1 MFECIKQ
8 SLRAI
13 RQSRLKAFLTV
24 GGIAIGVS
32 SVVIISS
39 IGEMGKSAIDNQL
52 TDMGMDSF
60 VVTGTE
66 SNFDGLW
73 EKDLETLKS
82 VPDVRNAMPLINYF
96 TEISSRGENS
106 PAMIWGVNEDAD
118 DVIELKTVSGRLINK
133 SDVLSARKVCVVDEQ
148 IAMNRYKRN
157 TIVGKEIGISINGR
171 VENFEV
177 IGVVSNGVNLLQN
190 MFGDLVPSFVY
201 IPYTTLSEETNNR
214 YFTQIAVKL
223 DDGTDSDSAFNALSH
238 AVLCQRDEKTEIRVE
253 NLLKQKSQ
261 MNKIA
266 DITSKALS
274 IVAGISLVVSGLSVM
289 TVMLVS
295 VKERLEEKKYFK
307 EHRQKIKLTPADIV
321 FNIFNYLFFAL
332 FTLSCFFPFYY
343 IFINTISSN
352 ELVVKGLITFWPR
365 ELTISNYTSLGQ
377 VNDLWNSLGITI
389 LRTVIGTAFMVFASA
404 LAGYLMTKQEMWHR
418 KIWYRFLVITMYF
431 NAGLVPGYLNLLML
445 GLTENYLVYI
455 IPAIVQPYNIIL
467 VKTSMN

>member
-8 SLRAI
+8 SLRVI
-13 RQSRLKAFLTV
+13 GKSRLKAFLTV

-39 IGEMGKSAIDNQL
+39 IGEMGKSAVDNQL

-73 EKDLETLKS
+73 EKDLETLKN

-133 SDVLSARKVCVVDEQ
+133 SDVLSSKKVCVVDEQ
-148 IAMNRYKRN
+148 IAMDRYKRN

-177 IGVVSNGVNLLQN
+177 VGVVSNGVNLLQN

-223 DDGTDSDSAFNALSH
+223 DDEADSDSTFNALSH

-295 VKERLEEKKYFK
+295 VKERTREIGIKKSIGAKNYD
-307 EHRQKIKLTPADIV
+307 ILTEFLTESVLITL
-321 FNIFNYLFFAL
+321 IGGITGLLFGISVS
-332 FTLSCFFPFYY
+332 TLA
-343 IFINTISSN
+343 
-352 ELVVKGLITFWPR
+352 GLITGLPSFMGM
-365 ELTISNYTSLGQ
+365 E
-377 VNDLWNSLGITI
+377 GII
-389 LRTVIGTAFMVFASA
+389 FVLIFVMAIGAIFGAYPAYKASKLNPVEALRS
-404 LAGYLMTKQEMWHR
+404 E
-418 KIWYRFLVITMYF
+418 
-431 NAGLVPGYLNLLML
+431 
-445 GLTENYLVYI
+445 
-455 IPAIVQPYNIIL
+455 
-467 VKTSMN
+467 

>member
-8 SLRAI
+8 SLRVI
-13 RQSRLKAFLTV
+13 GKSRLKAFLTV

-39 IGEMGKSAIDNQL
+39 IGEMGKSAVDNQL

-133 SDVLSARKVCVVDEQ
+133 SDVLSAKKVCVVDEQ

-223 DDGTDSDSAFNALSH
+223 DDGTDSDSAFNTLSH

-274 IVAGISLVVSGLSVM
+274 IVAGISLVVSGLSVT

-295 VKERLEEKKYFK
+295 VKERTREIGIKKSIGAK
-307 EHRQKIKLTPADIV
+307 NSDILTEFLTESV
-321 FNIFNYLFFAL
+321 
-332 FTLSCFFPFYY
+332 
-343 IFINTISSN
+343 
-352 ELVVKGLITFWPR
+352 LIT
-365 ELTISNYTSLGQ
+365 LIG
-377 VNDLWNSLGITI
+377 G
-389 LRTVIGTAFMVFASA
+389 VIGLLSGLVFSA
-404 LAGYLMTKQEMWHR
+404 LAGFITGLPSFMGIEGIIFVLFFVM
-418 KIWYRFLVITMYF
+418 VIGAVFGAY
-431 NAGLVPGYLNLLML
+431 
-445 GLTENYLVYI
+445 
-455 IPAIVQPYNIIL
+455 PAYKASRLSPVEAL
-467 VKTSMN
+467 RSE

>member
-1 MFECIKQ
+1 M
-8 SLRAI
+8 
-13 RQSRLKAFLTV
+13 
-24 GGIAIGVS
+24 
-32 SVVIISS
+32 IISS
-39 IGEMGKSAIDNQL
+39 IGEMGKSAVDNQL

-73 EKDLETLKS
+73 EADLETLKS

-96 TEISSRGENS
+96 TEISMRGENS

-133 SDVLSARKVCVVDEQ
+133 SDVLSSKKVCVVDEQ

-223 DDGTDSDSAFNALSH
+223 DDETDSDSAFNALSH

-295 VKERLEEKKYFK
+295 VKERTREIGIKKSIGAKNYD
-307 EHRQKIKLTPADIV
+307 ILTEFLTESV
-321 FNIFNYLFFAL
+321 
-332 FTLSCFFPFYY
+332 
-343 IFINTISSN
+343 
-352 ELVVKGLITFWPR
+352 LIT
-365 ELTISNYTSLGQ
+365 LIG
-377 VNDLWNSLGITI
+377 GIIGLLFGLSVSAVAGFITGLPSFMGI
-389 LRTVIGTAFMVFASA
+389 EGIAFVLIFVMLVGAVFGAYPAYKASKLSPVEALRS
-404 LAGYLMTKQEMWHR
+404 E
-418 KIWYRFLVITMYF
+418 
-431 NAGLVPGYLNLLML
+431 
-445 GLTENYLVYI
+445 
-455 IPAIVQPYNIIL
+455 
-467 VKTSMN
+467 

>member
-1 MFECIKQ
+1 M
-8 SLRAI
+8 
-13 RQSRLKAFLTV
+13 KAFLTV

-39 IGEMGKSAIDNQL
+39 IGEMGKSAVDNQL

-73 EKDLETLKS
+73 ESDLETLKS

-295 VKERLEEKKYFK
+295 VKERTREIGIKKSIGAK
-307 EHRQKIKLTPADIV
+307 NSDILTEFLTESV
-321 FNIFNYLFFAL
+321 
-332 FTLSCFFPFYY
+332 
-343 IFINTISSN
+343 
-352 ELVVKGLITFWPR
+352 LIT
-365 ELTISNYTSLGQ
+365 LIG
-377 VNDLWNSLGITI
+377 G
-389 LRTVIGTAFMVFASA
+389 VIGLLSGLVFSA
-404 LAGYLMTKQEMWHR
+404 LAGFITGLPSFMEAEGIIFVLFFVM
-418 KIWYRFLVITMYF
+418 VIGAVFGAY
-431 NAGLVPGYLNLLML
+431 
-445 GLTENYLVYI
+445 
-455 IPAIVQPYNIIL
+455 PAYKASRLSPVEAL
-467 VKTSMN
+467 RSE

>member
-8 SLRAI
+8 SLRVI
-13 RQSRLKAFLTV
+13 GKSRLKAFLTV

-39 IGEMGKSAIDNQL
+39 IGEMGKSAVDNQL

-106 PAMIWGVNEDAD
+106 PAMVWGVNEDAD
-118 DVIELKTVSGRLINK
+118 DVIELETVSGRLINK
-133 SDVLSARKVCVVDEQ
+133 SDVLSAKKVCVVDEQ

-223 DDGTDSDSAFNALSH
+223 YDETDSDSAFNALSH

-295 VKERLEEKKYFK
+295 VKERTREIGIKKSIGAK
-307 EHRQKIKLTPADIV
+307 NSDILTEFLTESVLI
-321 FNIFNYLFFAL
+321 
-332 FTLSCFFPFYY
+332 TLIGGIIGLLSGLSVS
-343 IFINTISSN
+343 T
-352 ELVVKGLITFWPR
+352 LAGLITGLPSFM
-365 ELTISNYTSLGQ
+365 
-377 VNDLWNSLGITI
+377 GIGGI
-389 LRTVIGTAFMVFASA
+389 VFVLFFVMVIGAVFGAYPAYKASRLSPVEA
-404 LAGYLMTKQEMWHR
+404 LRSE
-418 KIWYRFLVITMYF
+418 
-431 NAGLVPGYLNLLML
+431 
-445 GLTENYLVYI
+445 
-455 IPAIVQPYNIIL
+455 
-467 VKTSMN
+467 

>member
-8 SLRAI
+8 SLRVI
-13 RQSRLKAFLTV
+13 GKSRLKAFLTV

-39 IGEMGKSAIDNQL
+39 IGEMGKSAVDNQL

-133 SDVLSARKVCVVDEQ
+133 SDVLSAKKVCVVDEQ

-295 VKERLEEKKYFK
+295 VKERTREIGIKKSIGAK
-307 EHRQKIKLTPADIV
+307 NSDILTEFLTESV
-321 FNIFNYLFFAL
+321 
-332 FTLSCFFPFYY
+332 
-343 IFINTISSN
+343 
-352 ELVVKGLITFWPR
+352 LIT
-365 ELTISNYTSLGQ
+365 LIG
-377 VNDLWNSLGITI
+377 G
-389 LRTVIGTAFMVFASA
+389 VIGLLSGLVFSA
-404 LAGYLMTKQEMWHR
+404 LAGFITGLPSFMEAEGIIFVLFFVM
-418 KIWYRFLVITMYF
+418 VIGAVFGAY
-431 NAGLVPGYLNLLML
+431 
-445 GLTENYLVYI
+445 
-455 IPAIVQPYNIIL
+455 PAYKASRLSPVEAL
-467 VKTSMN
+467 RSE

>member
-8 SLRAI
+8 SLRVI
-13 RQSRLKAFLTV
+13 GKSRLKAFLTV

-39 IGEMGKSAIDNQL
+39 IGEMGKSAVDNQL

-73 EKDLETLKS
+73 EDDLETLKS

-133 SDVLSARKVCVVDEQ
+133 SDVLSSKKVCVVDEQ
-148 IAMNRYKRN
+148 IAMDRYKRN

-201 IPYTTLSEETNNR
+201 VPYTTLSEETNNR

-223 DDGTDSDSAFNALSH
+223 DDETDSDSAFNALSH

-295 VKERLEEKKYFK
+295 VKERTREIGIKKSIGAKNYD
-307 EHRQKIKLTPADIV
+307 ILTEFLTESVLITLIGGIIGLLFGLSVSAVAGFITGLPSFMGMEGIV
-321 FNIFNYLFFAL
+321 FVLIFVMAIGAL
-332 FTLSCFFPFYY
+332 FGAYPAYKASKLNPV
-343 IFINTISSN
+343 
-352 ELVVKGLITFWPR
+352 EA
-365 ELTISNYTSLGQ
+365 
-377 VNDLWNSLGITI
+377 
-389 LRTVIGTAFMVFASA
+389 LRS
-404 LAGYLMTKQEMWHR
+404 E
-418 KIWYRFLVITMYF
+418 
-431 NAGLVPGYLNLLML
+431 
-445 GLTENYLVYI
+445 
-455 IPAIVQPYNIIL
+455 
-467 VKTSMN
+467 

>member
-8 SLRAI
+8 SLRVI
-13 RQSRLKAFLTV
+13 GKSRLKAFLTV

-39 IGEMGKSAIDNQL
+39 IGEMGKSAVDNQL

-295 VKERLEEKKYFK
+295 VKERTREIGIKKSIGAK
-307 EHRQKIKLTPADIV
+307 NSDILTEFLTESV
-321 FNIFNYLFFAL
+321 
-332 FTLSCFFPFYY
+332 
-343 IFINTISSN
+343 
-352 ELVVKGLITFWPR
+352 LIT
-365 ELTISNYTSLGQ
+365 LIG
-377 VNDLWNSLGITI
+377 G
-389 LRTVIGTAFMVFASA
+389 VIGLLFGFVFSA
-404 LAGYLMTKQEMWHR
+404 LAGLITGLPSFMEAEGIIFVLFFVM
-418 KIWYRFLVITMYF
+418 VIGAVFGAY
-431 NAGLVPGYLNLLML
+431 
-445 GLTENYLVYI
+445 
-455 IPAIVQPYNIIL
+455 PAYKASRLSPVEAL
-467 VKTSMN
+467 RSE

>member
-8 SLRAI
+8 SLRVI
-13 RQSRLKAFLTV
+13 GKSKLKAFLTV

-39 IGEMGKSAIDNQL
+39 IGEMGKSAVDNQL

-73 EKDLETLKS
+73 EDDLETLKS

-133 SDVLSARKVCVVDEQ
+133 SDVLSSKKVCVVDEQ

-201 IPYTTLSEETNNR
+201 VPYTTLSEETNNR

-223 DDGTDSDSAFNALSH
+223 DDETDSDSAFNALSH

-295 VKERLEEKKYFK
+295 VKERTREIGIKKSIGAKNYD
-307 EHRQKIKLTPADIV
+307 ILTEFLTESVLITLIGGIIGILFGLSVSAVAGFITGLPSFMGMEGIV
-321 FNIFNYLFFAL
+321 FVLIFVMAIGAL
-332 FTLSCFFPFYY
+332 FGAYPAYKASKLNPV
-343 IFINTISSN
+343 
-352 ELVVKGLITFWPR
+352 EA
-365 ELTISNYTSLGQ
+365 
-377 VNDLWNSLGITI
+377 
-389 LRTVIGTAFMVFASA
+389 LRS
-404 LAGYLMTKQEMWHR
+404 E
-418 KIWYRFLVITMYF
+418 
-431 NAGLVPGYLNLLML
+431 
-445 GLTENYLVYI
+445 
-455 IPAIVQPYNIIL
+455 
-467 VKTSMN
+467 

>member
-8 SLRAI
+8 SLRVI
-13 RQSRLKAFLTV
+13 GKSRLKAFLTV

-39 IGEMGKSAIDNQL
+39 IGEMGKSAVDNQL

-73 EKDLETLKS
+73 EDDLETLKS

-133 SDVLSARKVCVVDEQ
+133 SDVLSSKKVCVVDEQ

-201 IPYTTLSEETNNR
+201 VPYTTLSEETNNR

-223 DDGTDSDSAFNALSH
+223 DDETDSDSAFNALSH

-295 VKERLEEKKYFK
+295 VKERTREIGIKKSIGAKNYD
-307 EHRQKIKLTPADIV
+307 ILTEFLTESVLITLIGGIIGLLFGLSVSAVAGFITGLPSFMGMEGIV
-321 FNIFNYLFFAL
+321 FVLIFVMAIGAL
-332 FTLSCFFPFYY
+332 FGAYPAYKASKLNPV
-343 IFINTISSN
+343 
-352 ELVVKGLITFWPR
+352 EA
-365 ELTISNYTSLGQ
+365 
-377 VNDLWNSLGITI
+377 
-389 LRTVIGTAFMVFASA
+389 LRS
-404 LAGYLMTKQEMWHR
+404 E
-418 KIWYRFLVITMYF
+418 
-431 NAGLVPGYLNLLML
+431 
-445 GLTENYLVYI
+445 
-455 IPAIVQPYNIIL
+455 
-467 VKTSMN
+467 

>member
-8 SLRAI
+8 SLRVI
-13 RQSRLKAFLTV
+13 GKSRLKAFLTV

-39 IGEMGKSAIDNQL
+39 IGEMGKSAVDNQL

-73 EKDLETLKS
+73 EEDLETLKS

-133 SDVLSARKVCVVDEQ
+133 SDVLSSKKVCVVDEQ
-148 IAMNRYKRN
+148 IAMDRYKRN

-177 IGVVSNGVNLLQN
+177 VGVVSNGVNLLQN

-223 DDGTDSDSAFNALSH
+223 DDEADSDSTFNALSH

-295 VKERLEEKKYFK
+295 VKERTREIGIKKSIGAKNYDS
-307 EHRQKIKLTPADIV
+307 LTEFLTESVLITL
-321 FNIFNYLFFAL
+321 IGGITGLLFGISVS
-332 FTLSCFFPFYY
+332 TLA
-343 IFINTISSN
+343 
-352 ELVVKGLITFWPR
+352 GLITGLPSFMGM
-365 ELTISNYTSLGQ
+365 E
-377 VNDLWNSLGITI
+377 GII
-389 LRTVIGTAFMVFASA
+389 FVLIFVMAIGAIFGAYPAYKASKLNPVEALRS
-404 LAGYLMTKQEMWHR
+404 E
-418 KIWYRFLVITMYF
+418 
-431 NAGLVPGYLNLLML
+431 
-445 GLTENYLVYI
+445 
-455 IPAIVQPYNIIL
+455 
-467 VKTSMN
+467 

>member
-8 SLRAI
+8 SLRVI
-13 RQSRLKAFLTV
+13 GKSRLKAFLTV

-39 IGEMGKSAIDNQL
+39 IGEMGKSAVDNQL

-73 EKDLETLKS
+73 ESDLETLKS

-96 TEISSRGENS
+96 TEISSKGENS

-223 DDGTDSDSAFNALSH
+223 DDETDSDSAFNALSH

-295 VKERLEEKKYFK
+295 VKERTREIGIKKSIGAK
-307 EHRQKIKLTPADIV
+307 NSDILTEFLTESV
-321 FNIFNYLFFAL
+321 
-332 FTLSCFFPFYY
+332 
-343 IFINTISSN
+343 
-352 ELVVKGLITFWPR
+352 LIT
-365 ELTISNYTSLGQ
+365 LIG
-377 VNDLWNSLGITI
+377 G
-389 LRTVIGTAFMVFASA
+389 VIGLLSGLVFSA
-404 LAGYLMTKQEMWHR
+404 LAGFITGLPSFMGIEGIIFVLFFVM
-418 KIWYRFLVITMYF
+418 VIGAVFGAY
-431 NAGLVPGYLNLLML
+431 
-445 GLTENYLVYI
+445 
-455 IPAIVQPYNIIL
+455 PAYKASRLSPVEAL
-467 VKTSMN
+467 RSE

>member
-8 SLRAI
+8 SLRVI
-13 RQSRLKAFLTV
+13 GKSRLKAFLTV

-39 IGEMGKSAIDNQL
+39 IGEMGKSAVDNQL

-133 SDVLSARKVCVVDEQ
+133 SDVLSSKKVCVVDEQ
-148 IAMNRYKRN
+148 IAMDRYKRN

-177 IGVVSNGVNLLQN
+177 VGVVSNGVNLLQN

-223 DDGTDSDSAFNALSH
+223 DDEADSDSTFNALSH

-295 VKERLEEKKYFK
+295 VKERTREIGIKKSIGAKNYD
-307 EHRQKIKLTPADIV
+307 ILTEFLTESVLITL
-321 FNIFNYLFFAL
+321 IGGITGLLFGISVS
-332 FTLSCFFPFYY
+332 TLA
-343 IFINTISSN
+343 
-352 ELVVKGLITFWPR
+352 GLITGLPSFMGM
-365 ELTISNYTSLGQ
+365 E
-377 VNDLWNSLGITI
+377 GII
-389 LRTVIGTAFMVFASA
+389 FVLIFVMAIGAIFGAYPAYKASKLNPVEALRS
-404 LAGYLMTKQEMWHR
+404 E
-418 KIWYRFLVITMYF
+418 
-431 NAGLVPGYLNLLML
+431 
-445 GLTENYLVYI
+445 
-455 IPAIVQPYNIIL
+455 
-467 VKTSMN
+467 

>member
-8 SLRAI
+8 SLRVI
-13 RQSRLKAFLTV
+13 GKSRLKAFLTV

-39 IGEMGKSAIDNQL
+39 IGEMGKSAVDNQL

-133 SDVLSARKVCVVDEQ
+133 SDVLSSKKVCVVDEQ
-148 IAMNRYKRN
+148 IAMDRYKRN

-223 DDGTDSDSAFNALSH
+223 DDEADSDSAFNSLSH
-238 AVLCQRDEKTEIRVE
+238 AALCQRDEKTEIRVE

-295 VKERLEEKKYFK
+295 VKERTREIGIKKSIGAKNYD
-307 EHRQKIKLTPADIV
+307 ILTEFLTESVLITL
-321 FNIFNYLFFAL
+321 IGGITGLLFGISVS
-332 FTLSCFFPFYY
+332 TLA
-343 IFINTISSN
+343 
-352 ELVVKGLITFWPR
+352 GLITGLPSFMGM
-365 ELTISNYTSLGQ
+365 E
-377 VNDLWNSLGITI
+377 GII
-389 LRTVIGTAFMVFASA
+389 FVLIFVMAIGAIFGAYPAYKASKLNPVEALRS
-404 LAGYLMTKQEMWHR
+404 E
-418 KIWYRFLVITMYF
+418 
-431 NAGLVPGYLNLLML
+431 
-445 GLTENYLVYI
+445 
-455 IPAIVQPYNIIL
+455 
-467 VKTSMN
+467 

>member
-1 MFECIKQ
+1 LFECIKQ
-8 SLRAI
+8 SLRVI
-13 RQSRLKAFLTV
+13 GKSRLKAFLTV

-52 TDMGMDSF
+52 TDMGMDSL

-73 EKDLETLKS
+73 EEDLETLKS

-96 TEISSRGENS
+96 AEISSRGENS

-133 SDVLSARKVCVVDEQ
+133 SDVLSSKRVCVVDEQ
-148 IAMNRYKRN
+148 IAMDRYKRN

-190 MFGDLVPSFVY
+190 MFGELVPSFVY
-201 IPYTTLSEETNNR
+201 VPYTTLSEETNNR

-223 DDGTDSDSAFNALSH
+223 DDETDSDSAFNALSH

-266 DITSKALS
+266 DITSKALGV
-274 IVAGISLVVSGLSVM
+274 VAGISLVVSGLSVM

-295 VKERLEEKKYFK
+295 VKERTREIGIKKSIGAKNYD
-307 EHRQKIKLTPADIV
+307 ILTEFLTESVLI
-321 FNIFNYLFFAL
+321 
-332 FTLSCFFPFYY
+332 TLIGGVIGLMFGLSVS
-343 IFINTISSN
+343 T
-352 ELVVKGLITFWPR
+352 LAGLITGLPSFM
-365 ELTISNYTSLGQ
+365 
-377 VNDLWNSLGITI
+377 GIEGI
-389 LRTVIGTAFMVFASA
+389 IFVLIFVMAIGAVFGAYPAYKASKLSPVEALRS
-404 LAGYLMTKQEMWHR
+404 E
-418 KIWYRFLVITMYF
+418 
-431 NAGLVPGYLNLLML
+431 
-445 GLTENYLVYI
+445 
-455 IPAIVQPYNIIL
+455 
-467 VKTSMN
+467 

>member
-8 SLRAI
+8 SLRVI
-13 RQSRLKAFLTV
+13 GKSRLKAFLTV

-39 IGEMGKSAIDNQL
+39 IGEMGKSAVDNQL

-73 EKDLETLKS
+73 EEDLETLKS

-171 VENFEV
+171 IENFEV

-223 DDGTDSDSAFNALSH
+223 DDETDSDSAFNALSH

-295 VKERLEEKKYFK
+295 VKERTREIGIKKSIGAK
-307 EHRQKIKLTPADIV
+307 NSDILTEFLTESV
-321 FNIFNYLFFAL
+321 
-332 FTLSCFFPFYY
+332 
-343 IFINTISSN
+343 
-352 ELVVKGLITFWPR
+352 LIT
-365 ELTISNYTSLGQ
+365 LIG
-377 VNDLWNSLGITI
+377 GI
-389 LRTVIGTAFMVFASA
+389 IGLLFGLVFSA
-404 LAGYLMTKQEMWHR
+404 LAG
-418 KIWYRFLVITMYF
+418 FIT
-431 NAGLVPGYLNLLML
+431 GLPSFMGME
-445 GLTENYLVYI
+445 GI
-455 IPAIVQPYNIIL
+455 IFVLIFVMAIGAVFGAYPAYKASKLSPVEAL
-467 VKTSMN
+467 RSE

>member
-8 SLRAI
+8 SLRVI
-13 RQSRLKAFLTV
+13 GKSRLKAFLTV

-39 IGEMGKSAIDNQL
+39 IGEMGKSAVDNQL

-223 DDGTDSDSAFNALSH
+223 DDETDSDTAFNALSH

-295 VKERLEEKKYFK
+295 VKERTREIGIKKSIGAK
-307 EHRQKIKLTPADIV
+307 NSDILTEFLTESV
-321 FNIFNYLFFAL
+321 
-332 FTLSCFFPFYY
+332 
-343 IFINTISSN
+343 
-352 ELVVKGLITFWPR
+352 LIT
-365 ELTISNYTSLGQ
+365 LIG
-377 VNDLWNSLGITI
+377 G
-389 LRTVIGTAFMVFASA
+389 VIGLLFGFVFSA
-404 LAGYLMTKQEMWHR
+404 LAGFITGLPSFMGIEGIVFVLFFVM
-418 KIWYRFLVITMYF
+418 VIGAVFGAY
-431 NAGLVPGYLNLLML
+431 
-445 GLTENYLVYI
+445 
-455 IPAIVQPYNIIL
+455 PAYKASRLSPVEAL
-467 VKTSMN
+467 RSE

>member
-8 SLRAI
+8 SLRVI
-13 RQSRLKAFLTV
+13 GKSRLKAFLTV

-39 IGEMGKSAIDNQL
+39 IGEMGKSAVDNQL

-73 EKDLETLKS
+73 EKDLETLKN

-171 VENFEV
+171 IENFEV

-223 DDGTDSDSAFNALSH
+223 DDETDSDSAFNALSH

-295 VKERLEEKKYFK
+295 VKERTREIGIKKSIGAK
-307 EHRQKIKLTPADIV
+307 NSDILTEFLTESV
-321 FNIFNYLFFAL
+321 
-332 FTLSCFFPFYY
+332 
-343 IFINTISSN
+343 
-352 ELVVKGLITFWPR
+352 LIT
-365 ELTISNYTSLGQ
+365 LIG
-377 VNDLWNSLGITI
+377 GI
-389 LRTVIGTAFMVFASA
+389 IGLLSGLVFSA
-404 LAGYLMTKQEMWHR
+404 LAGFITGLPSFMGIEGIVFVLFFVM
-418 KIWYRFLVITMYF
+418 VIGAVFGAY
-431 NAGLVPGYLNLLML
+431 
-445 GLTENYLVYI
+445 
-455 IPAIVQPYNIIL
+455 PAYKASRLSPVEAL
-467 VKTSMN
+467 RSE

>member
-8 SLRAI
+8 SLRVI
-13 RQSRLKAFLTV
+13 GKSRLKAFLTV

-39 IGEMGKSAIDNQL
+39 IGEMGKSAVDNQL

-73 EKDLETLKS
+73 EDDLETLKS

-133 SDVLSARKVCVVDEQ
+133 SDVLSSKKVCVVDEQ

-201 IPYTTLSEETNNR
+201 VPYTTLSEETNNR

-223 DDGTDSDSAFNALSH
+223 DDETDSDSAFNALSH

-295 VKERLEEKKYFK
+295 VKERTREIGIKKSIGAKNYD
-307 EHRQKIKLTPADIV
+307 ILTEFLTESVLITLIGGIIGILFGLSVSVVAGFITGLPSFMGMEGIV
-321 FNIFNYLFFAL
+321 FVLIFVMAIGAL
-332 FTLSCFFPFYY
+332 FGAYPAYKASKLNPV
-343 IFINTISSN
+343 
-352 ELVVKGLITFWPR
+352 EA
-365 ELTISNYTSLGQ
+365 
-377 VNDLWNSLGITI
+377 
-389 LRTVIGTAFMVFASA
+389 LRS
-404 LAGYLMTKQEMWHR
+404 E
-418 KIWYRFLVITMYF
+418 
-431 NAGLVPGYLNLLML
+431 
-445 GLTENYLVYI
+445 
-455 IPAIVQPYNIIL
+455 
-467 VKTSMN
+467 

>member
-8 SLRAI
+8 SLRVI
-13 RQSRLKAFLTV
+13 GKSRLKAFLTV

-39 IGEMGKSAIDNQL
+39 IGEMGKSAVDNQL

-96 TEISSRGENS
+96 TEISSKGENS

-295 VKERLEEKKYFK
+295 VKERTREIGIKKSIGAK
-307 EHRQKIKLTPADIV
+307 NSDILTEFLTESV
-321 FNIFNYLFFAL
+321 
-332 FTLSCFFPFYY
+332 
-343 IFINTISSN
+343 
-352 ELVVKGLITFWPR
+352 LIT
-365 ELTISNYTSLGQ
+365 LIG
-377 VNDLWNSLGITI
+377 GI
-389 LRTVIGTAFMVFASA
+389 IGLLSGFVFSA
-404 LAGYLMTKQEMWHR
+404 LAGFITGLPSFMGIEGIIFVLFFVM
-418 KIWYRFLVITMYF
+418 VIGAVFGAY
-431 NAGLVPGYLNLLML
+431 
-445 GLTENYLVYI
+445 
-455 IPAIVQPYNIIL
+455 PAYKASRLSPVEAL
-467 VKTSMN
+467 RSE

>member
-8 SLRAI
+8 SLRVI
-13 RQSRLKAFLTV
+13 GKSRLKAFLTV

-52 TDMGMDSF
+52 TDMGMDSL

-73 EKDLETLKS
+73 EEDLETLKS

-96 TEISSRGENS
+96 AEISSRGENS

-133 SDVLSARKVCVVDEQ
+133 SDVLSSKRVCVVDEQ
-148 IAMNRYKRN
+148 IAMDRYKRN

-190 MFGDLVPSFVY
+190 MFGELVPSFVY
-201 IPYTTLSEETNNR
+201 VPYTTLSEETNNR

-223 DDGTDSDSAFNALSH
+223 DDETDSDSAFNALSH

-266 DITSKALS
+266 DITSKALGV
-274 IVAGISLVVSGLSVM
+274 VAGISLVVSGLSVM

-295 VKERLEEKKYFK
+295 VKERTREIGIKKSIGAKNYD
-307 EHRQKIKLTPADIV
+307 ILTEFLTESVLI
-321 FNIFNYLFFAL
+321 
-332 FTLSCFFPFYY
+332 TLIGGVIGLMFGLSVS
-343 IFINTISSN
+343 T
-352 ELVVKGLITFWPR
+352 LAGLITGLPSFM
-365 ELTISNYTSLGQ
+365 
-377 VNDLWNSLGITI
+377 GIEGI
-389 LRTVIGTAFMVFASA
+389 IFVLIFVMAIGAVFGAYPAYKASKLSPVEALRS
-404 LAGYLMTKQEMWHR
+404 E
-418 KIWYRFLVITMYF
+418 
-431 NAGLVPGYLNLLML
+431 
-445 GLTENYLVYI
+445 
-455 IPAIVQPYNIIL
+455 
-467 VKTSMN
+467 

>member
-8 SLRAI
+8 SLRVI
-13 RQSRLKAFLTV
+13 GKSRLKAFLTV

-39 IGEMGKSAIDNQL
+39 IGEMGKSAVDNQL

-223 DDGTDSDSAFNALSH
+223 DDETDSDTAFNALSH

-295 VKERLEEKKYFK
+295 VKERTREIGIKKSIGAK
-307 EHRQKIKLTPADIV
+307 NSDILTEFLTESV
-321 FNIFNYLFFAL
+321 
-332 FTLSCFFPFYY
+332 
-343 IFINTISSN
+343 
-352 ELVVKGLITFWPR
+352 LIT
-365 ELTISNYTSLGQ
+365 LIG
-377 VNDLWNSLGITI
+377 GI
-389 LRTVIGTAFMVFASA
+389 IGLLSGLVFSA
-404 LAGYLMTKQEMWHR
+404 LAGFITGLPSFMGIEGIVFVLFFVM
-418 KIWYRFLVITMYF
+418 VIGAVFGAY
-431 NAGLVPGYLNLLML
+431 
-445 GLTENYLVYI
+445 
-455 IPAIVQPYNIIL
+455 PAYKASRLSPVEAL
-467 VKTSMN
+467 RSE

>member
-8 SLRAI
+8 SLRVI
-13 RQSRLKAFLTV
+13 GKSRLKAFLTV

-39 IGEMGKSAIDNQL
+39 IGEMGKSAVDNQL

-96 TEISSRGENS
+96 TEISMIGENS

-133 SDVLSARKVCVVDEQ
+133 SDVLSAKKVCVVDEQ
-148 IAMNRYKRN
+148 IAMDRYKRN

-295 VKERLEEKKYFK
+295 VKERTREIGIKKSIGAK
-307 EHRQKIKLTPADIV
+307 NSDILTEFLTESV
-321 FNIFNYLFFAL
+321 
-332 FTLSCFFPFYY
+332 
-343 IFINTISSN
+343 
-352 ELVVKGLITFWPR
+352 LIT
-365 ELTISNYTSLGQ
+365 LIG
-377 VNDLWNSLGITI
+377 G
-389 LRTVIGTAFMVFASA
+389 VIGLLFGLAFSA
-404 LAGYLMTKQEMWHR
+404 LAGLITGLPSFMEAEG
-418 KIWYRFLVITMYF
+418 VIFVLFFVMVIGAVFGAY
-431 NAGLVPGYLNLLML
+431 
-445 GLTENYLVYI
+445 
-455 IPAIVQPYNIIL
+455 PAYKASRLSPVEAL
-467 VKTSMN
+467 RSE

>member
-8 SLRAI
+8 SLRVI
-13 RQSRLKAFLTV
+13 GKSRLKAFLTV

-39 IGEMGKSAIDNQL
+39 IGEMGKSAVDNQL

-133 SDVLSARKVCVVDEQ
+133 SDVLSAKKVCVVDEQ

-295 VKERLEEKKYFK
+295 VKERTREIGIKKSIGAK
-307 EHRQKIKLTPADIV
+307 NSDILTEFLTESV
-321 FNIFNYLFFAL
+321 
-332 FTLSCFFPFYY
+332 
-343 IFINTISSN
+343 
-352 ELVVKGLITFWPR
+352 LIT
-365 ELTISNYTSLGQ
+365 LIG
-377 VNDLWNSLGITI
+377 GI
-389 LRTVIGTAFMVFASA
+389 IGLLSGLVFSA
-404 LAGYLMTKQEMWHR
+404 LAGFITGLPSFMEAEGIIFVLFFVM
-418 KIWYRFLVITMYF
+418 VIGAVFGAY
-431 NAGLVPGYLNLLML
+431 
-445 GLTENYLVYI
+445 
-455 IPAIVQPYNIIL
+455 PAYKASRLSPVEAL
-467 VKTSMN
+467 RSE

>member
-8 SLRAI
+8 SLRVI
-13 RQSRLKAFLTV
+13 GKSRLKAFLTV

-39 IGEMGKSAIDNQL
+39 IGEMGKSAVDNQL

-133 SDVLSARKVCVVDEQ
+133 SDVLSSKKVCVVDEQ

-295 VKERLEEKKYFK
+295 VKERTREIGIKKSIGAK
-307 EHRQKIKLTPADIV
+307 NSDILTEFLTESV
-321 FNIFNYLFFAL
+321 
-332 FTLSCFFPFYY
+332 
-343 IFINTISSN
+343 
-352 ELVVKGLITFWPR
+352 LIT
-365 ELTISNYTSLGQ
+365 LIG
-377 VNDLWNSLGITI
+377 G
-389 LRTVIGTAFMVFASA
+389 VIGLLSGLVFSA
-404 LAGYLMTKQEMWHR
+404 LAGFITGLPSFMGMEGIIFVLIFVM
-418 KIWYRFLVITMYF
+418 VIGAVFGAY
-431 NAGLVPGYLNLLML
+431 
-445 GLTENYLVYI
+445 
-455 IPAIVQPYNIIL
+455 PAYKASRLSPVEAL
-467 VKTSMN
+467 RSE

>member
-1 MFECIKQ
+1 M
-8 SLRAI
+8 
-13 RQSRLKAFLTV
+13 KAFLTV

-39 IGEMGKSAIDNQL
+39 IGEMGKSAVDNQL

-96 TEISSRGENS
+96 TEISMRGENS

-133 SDVLSARKVCVVDEQ
+133 SDVLSSKKVCVVDEQ

-223 DDGTDSDSAFNALSH
+223 DDETDSDSAFNALSH

-295 VKERLEEKKYFK
+295 VKERTREIGIKKSIGAKNYD
-307 EHRQKIKLTPADIV
+307 ILTEFLTESV
-321 FNIFNYLFFAL
+321 
-332 FTLSCFFPFYY
+332 
-343 IFINTISSN
+343 
-352 ELVVKGLITFWPR
+352 LIT
-365 ELTISNYTSLGQ
+365 LIG
-377 VNDLWNSLGITI
+377 GIIGLLFGLSVSAVAGFITGLPSFMGI
-389 LRTVIGTAFMVFASA
+389 EGIAFVLIFVMLVGAVFGAYPAYKASKLSPVEALRS
-404 LAGYLMTKQEMWHR
+404 E
-418 KIWYRFLVITMYF
+418 
-431 NAGLVPGYLNLLML
+431 
-445 GLTENYLVYI
+445 
-455 IPAIVQPYNIIL
+455 
-467 VKTSMN
+467 

>member
-8 SLRAI
+8 SLRVI
-13 RQSRLKAFLTV
+13 GKSRLKAFLTV

-39 IGEMGKSAIDNQL
+39 IGEMGKSAVDNQL

-133 SDVLSARKVCVVDEQ
+133 SDVLSAKKVCVVDEQ

-223 DDGTDSDSAFNALSH
+223 DDGTDSDTAFNALSH

-295 VKERLEEKKYFK
+295 VKERTREIGIKKSIGAK
-307 EHRQKIKLTPADIV
+307 NSDILTEFLTESV
-321 FNIFNYLFFAL
+321 
-332 FTLSCFFPFYY
+332 
-343 IFINTISSN
+343 
-352 ELVVKGLITFWPR
+352 LIT
-365 ELTISNYTSLGQ
+365 LIG
-377 VNDLWNSLGITI
+377 GI
-389 LRTVIGTAFMVFASA
+389 IGLLSGLVFSA
-404 LAGYLMTKQEMWHR
+404 LAGFITGLPSFMEAEGIIFVLFFVM
-418 KIWYRFLVITMYF
+418 VIGAVFGAY
-431 NAGLVPGYLNLLML
+431 
-445 GLTENYLVYI
+445 
-455 IPAIVQPYNIIL
+455 PAYKASRLSPVEAL
-467 VKTSMN
+467 RSE

>member
-1 MFECIKQ
+1 LFECIKQ
-8 SLRAI
+8 SLRVI
-13 RQSRLKAFLTV
+13 GKSRLKAFLTV

-39 IGEMGKSAIDNQL
+39 IGEMGKSAVDNQL

-73 EKDLETLKS
+73 EEDLETLKS

-133 SDVLSARKVCVVDEQ
+133 SDVLSSKKVCVVDEQ
-148 IAMNRYKRN
+148 IAMDRYKRN

-177 IGVVSNGVNLLQN
+177 VGVVSNGVNLLQN

-223 DDGTDSDSAFNALSH
+223 DDEADSDSTFNALSH

-295 VKERLEEKKYFK
+295 VKERTREIGIKKSIGAKNYD
-307 EHRQKIKLTPADIV
+307 ILTEFLTESVLITL
-321 FNIFNYLFFAL
+321 IGGITGLLFGISVS
-332 FTLSCFFPFYY
+332 TLA
-343 IFINTISSN
+343 
-352 ELVVKGLITFWPR
+352 GLITGLPSFMGM
-365 ELTISNYTSLGQ
+365 E
-377 VNDLWNSLGITI
+377 GII
-389 LRTVIGTAFMVFASA
+389 FVLIFVMAIGAIFGAYPAYKASKLNPVEALRS
-404 LAGYLMTKQEMWHR
+404 E
-418 KIWYRFLVITMYF
+418 
-431 NAGLVPGYLNLLML
+431 
-445 GLTENYLVYI
+445 
-455 IPAIVQPYNIIL
+455 
-467 VKTSMN
+467 

>member
-8 SLRAI
+8 SLRVI
-13 RQSRLKAFLTV
+13 GKSRLKAFLTV

-39 IGEMGKSAIDNQL
+39 IGEMGKSAVDNQL

-73 EKDLETLKS
+73 EEDLETLKS

-133 SDVLSARKVCVVDEQ
+133 SDVLSSKKVCVVDEQ
-148 IAMNRYKRN
+148 IAMDRYKRN

-177 IGVVSNGVNLLQN
+177 VGVVSNGVNLLQN

-223 DDGTDSDSAFNALSH
+223 DDEADSDSTFNALSH

-295 VKERLEEKKYFK
+295 VKERTREIGIKKSIGAKNYD
-307 EHRQKIKLTPADIV
+307 ILTEFLTESVLITL
-321 FNIFNYLFFAL
+321 IGGITGLLFGISVS
-332 FTLSCFFPFYY
+332 TLA
-343 IFINTISSN
+343 
-352 ELVVKGLITFWPR
+352 GLITGLPSFMGM
-365 ELTISNYTSLGQ
+365 E
-377 VNDLWNSLGITI
+377 GII
-389 LRTVIGTAFMVFASA
+389 FVLIFVMAIGAIFGAYPAYKASKLNPVEALRS
-404 LAGYLMTKQEMWHR
+404 E
-418 KIWYRFLVITMYF
+418 
-431 NAGLVPGYLNLLML
+431 
-445 GLTENYLVYI
+445 
-455 IPAIVQPYNIIL
+455 
-467 VKTSMN
+467 